1 MFKESASDHFHVR
14 VAINLV
20 GLGLS
25 EENVVLVDGG
35 ERLVDGALA
44 LRPDGLRLLTYHDLQ
59 G

>member
-1 MFKESASDHFHVR
+1 
-14 VAINLV
+14 
-20 GLGLS
+20 LS